1 MKYPYYVEYT
11 EFGSP
16 ILQLPDEIDLV
27 TVFLFSDVQG
37 EPISEDFFLEEIDR
51 VLKGEIPSS
60 EVGGNMCALE
70 IQKDFTTVIDTLSD
84 DENDPENRCV
94 IETEELKNLI
104 LAWHQLPWLDTKPR
118 DTDAINRV
126 SPLTTD
132 QSLADNELPNEV
144 REA

>member
-1 MKYPYYVEYT
+1 MKYPYYIEYT

-37 EPISEDFFLEEIDR
+37 RLVSQDFFLEEIDR

-60 EVGGNMCALE
+60 EVGGNMCALK
-70 IQKDFTTVIDTLSD
+70 IKKDFTTVIDMLA
-84 DENDPENRCV
+84 EDPGDPGNECV

-104 LAWHQLPWLDTKPR
+104 
-118 DTDAINRV
+118 
-126 SPLTTD
+126 
-132 QSLADNELPNEV
+132 
-144 REA
+144 